1 MQWLAA
7 ISVKRPVF
15 ASVLILALTVIGAF
29 AFSRLGLDRF
39 PKVDFPTVVVTTR
52 LPGAAPEEVE
62 TQITDKIEEAVNT
75 IAGID
80 ELRSTSAEGI
90 SQVFV
95 TFVLEKDLDTAPQHV
110 PHHVNLPIPYLP
122 EGTHPPIVTKNA
134 PDGAPVPQVAVNA
147 KKPVREIAELAD
159 KRIRRQIESMPGVG
173 QVAVVGG
180 RKRQINIH
188 LDPIKLRSENL
199 TALDVE

>member
-62 TQITDKIEEAVNT
+62 TEVTDKLEEALNT
-75 IAGID
+75 ISGID
-80 ELRSTSAEGI
+80 ELRSSSTEGTSQI
-90 SQVFV
+90 FLSFK
-95 TFVLEKDLDTAPQHV
+95 LEKNVDVAAQEVRDK
-110 PHHVNLPIPYLP
+110 VNL
-122 EGTHPPIVTKNA
+122 
-134 PDGAPVPQVAVNA
+134 AV
-147 KKPVREIAELAD
+147 
-159 KRIRRQIESMPGVG
+159 
-173 QVAVVGG
+173 
-180 RKRQINIH
+180 
-188 LDPIKLRSENL
+188 
-199 TALDVE
+199 